1 MERKLI
7 EKKLNREIK
16 ELNLSMK
23 EQQKQHGK
31 NLSLG
36 NNNKEIKTTKVFQL
50 LHQSKT
56 RINVFQGSS
65 RASKTFNILIYFVY
79 KLLQEDNKVLTIVRK
94 TLPALKGSVLRDLKQ
109 ILEMFGVYNPEQW
122 HSVDGYYEIGTNM
135 IEWISVDDET
145 KVRGRKRDYLFI
157 NEATEVGYD
166 EFIQLLLRTSDMVV
180 LDLNPSLWKSWIYDL
195 EEREDTSYHIITYKD
210 NPFLPQ
216 AQKEEIEKL
225 KTRDANLWR
234 IFGEGLRGV
243 PTRLVFT
250 HQKFYYDLPSE
261 SRLLGYG
268 IDFGFHDPSVLV
280 SVHKLGEAIYCK
292 ELLYLKNITIPDFI
306 YKIKD
311 LGINLNDDFI
321 ADSANPQAIEEL
333 KRSGINCKPVKKNSI
348 LHGIDLIKRSDFNV
362 YAGSKNLLAELNGY
376 MWKVDKNGNNLDEP
390 QDDSNHLIDS
400 IRYVLETKM
409 NKQTSVFVY

>member
-1 MERKLI
+1 MVI
-7 EKKLNREIK
+7 
-16 ELNLSMK
+16 
-23 EQQKQHGK
+23 
-31 NLSLG
+31 
-36 NNNKEIKTTKVFQL
+36 
-50 LHQSKT
+50 
-56 RINVFQGSS
+56 
-65 RASKTFNILIYFVY
+65 NILN
-79 KLLQEDNKVLTIVRK
+79 EENKVYSIVRK
-94 TLPALKGSVLRDLKQ
+94 TLPSLKGSVLRDLKD
-109 ILEMFGVYNPEQW
+109 ILLKLNLYNGDNW
-122 HSVDGYYEIGTNM
+122 HSVDGYFEIGSNI
-135 IEWISVDDET
+135 IEWFALDNEEKI
-145 KVRGRKRDYLFI
+145 RGRKRDICFV
-157 NEATEVGYD
+157 NEATEISYD
-166 EFIQLLLRTSDMVV
+166 EYVQLSLRTTERMI
-180 LDLNPSLWKSWIYDL
+180 LDFNPSLWKCWLYEL
-195 EEREDTSYHIITYKD
+195 ENQEDTLYKIVTYKD

-250 HQKFYYDLPSE
+250 HQKFYYDLPPE

-333 KRSGINCKPVKKNSI
+333 KRNGINCKPVKKNSI